1 MSDAVEVPQDM
12 NIPHSRP
19 SLTPQEAAAVAS
31 VMATGHIA
39 QGPVMENFEQAL
51 ALRIGRSQAIGTAS
65 GTAALHL
72 VLLAM
77 SIEAGDE
84 VLIPS
89 YVCTALLNAVHY
101 VGANAVITD
110 VDPATGN
117 MDPFDARRRMT
128 DNTRAIIV
136 PHMFGCPAAM
146 DELLALGVPIIEDC
160 AQAIGATYDN
170 RPVGSFG
177 HAAVF
182 SFYATKVMTT
192 GEGGMVVSDSA
203 ELADRV
209 RDLRDYDKRF
219 AYRLRYNY
227 KMTDLQAAMGLVQLS
242 RLDEFVGQRRALA
255 MNYRAAFDGSKF
267 QVPAADEGH
276 IYYRF
281 VMGVPG
287 DPAEWIR
294 HLAVRGVTC
303 ARPVD
308 PPLDVLLGRN
318 DCPDARA
325 AWQRHLSIPIY
336 PSLTTTEQDRVIEGI
351 LAHSEVT
358 R

>member
-1 MSDAVEVPQDM
+1 M

-19 SLTPQEAAAVAS
+19 SLSPQETEAVAS

-39 QGPVMENFEQAL
+39 QGPVTENFEQAL
-51 ALRIGRSQAIGTAS
+51 AGRIDRSQAIGTSS

-77 SIEAGDE
+77 SVGVGDE

-110 VDPATGN
+110 IDPATGN
-117 MDPFDARRRMT
+117 MDPADARRRLT
-128 DNTRAIIV
+128 GGTRAIIV

-160 AQAIGATYDN
+160 AQAIGATYDD

-192 GEGGMVVSDSA
+192 GEGGMVVTDSA

-209 RDLRDYDKRF
+209 RDLRDYDKRS

-227 KMTDLQAAMGLVQLS
+227 KMTDMQAAIGLVQLS

-255 MNYRAAFDGSKF
+255 MNYRAAFNGSKL
-267 QVPAADEGH
+267 QVPVRDEGH
-276 IYYRF
+276 MYYRF
-281 VMGVPG
+281 VLGVPG

-294 HLAVRGVTC
+294 RLAVRGVTC

-318 DCPDARA
+318 DCPDARV
-325 AWQRHLSIPIY
+325 AWQHHLSVPIY
-336 PSLTTTEQDRVIEGI
+336 PSLAMTEQDWIIEG
-351 LAHSEVT
+351 LLTHLEAT
-358 R
+358 C